1 MKRLLPLLTLAG
13 LGILAA
19 VFARLDV
26 STLAWRPALNRAQA
40 LDAARRLAATQA
52 LDLTGWRLSATTR
65 EDKELRDAVRANL
78 PAASLRLFTA
88 LTLEVS
94 ARRPDGSAQVLF
106 SFSSDGRPLSFEQ
119 RLMRRPP
126 PGDDPNHD
134 QLASGAL
141 RAFAGAAAS
150 NFRRTAIGFRTRD
163 GLHSAWEWADPQSP
177 GVTARFEATTRNGQL
192 QSARL
197 SHSVASRLT
206 EPVREGGTAVGAFKV
221 GMIIAS
227 ALGGVLGAIVLI
239 FLAWTRRSDHV
250 RFALRFTLAAVPL
263 YVLYYLGTLG
273 QETGARIR
281 VGDGPVDPTSLL
293 NTLIA
298 AFALLFVLFC
308 LAAAGFARLPELERR
323 HWVGLFLLT
332 RGRLWT
338 QPVATAHLWAL
349 LAGPAL
355 AAVPYLAAL
364 LTSATPVA
372 LLDPAFLFSS
382 FPWLPAFRAPLT
394 GWDTLAPFLFLLPL
408 IWSWLE
414 RPALRWGLLAG
425 VSILFSIAQADPFA
439 HTFWPNLVAGT
450 LSFAVVALLYQTQG
464 LLTVFLAPL
473 SVTATWQAATL
484 FAAGPAFRGQAWSLT
499 VFFVALA
506 GLAALAARFAPE
518 VDTTDVEAAMEP
530 GEDALSRSE
539 RDRLQAEFAVAR
551 KAQQNLLPN
560 EPPAL
565 DGYTL
570 SALCEPARE
579 VGGDLYDFFP
589 LTDGRQALVVA
600 DVSGK
605 GVPAALYMTL
615 TRGLL
620 AAARHHSADLV
631 TLASRLNRF
640 LGETGKRRTFVTMSF
655 VALAPEKASFRHF
668 RAGHNPPLVY
678 RAATRTSEFLLPKG
692 IGLGITGPAAF
703 DRNLEI
709 EELSLEPGD
718 VLVLYSDGL
727 TECMNIHQDQF
738 GEERL
743 RECVHTHAHLDARG
757 IEAAVVE
764 AVRAFRGKADPHDDL
779 TLVVLRANPLP

>member
-19 VFARLDV
+19 AFARLDV
-26 STLAWRPALNRAQA
+26 STLAWRPALNRAQT
-40 LDAARRLAATQA
+40 LDAARRLAATNSI
-52 LDLTGWRLSATTR
+52 DLTGWRLTASAR
-65 EDKELRDAVRANL
+65 EDKELRDALRANL

-94 ARRPDGSAQVLF
+94 ARRPDGSAQILF
-106 SFSSDGRPLSFEQ
+106 SFSADGRPLAFEQ
-119 RLMRRPP
+119 RLTRRPP
-126 PGDDPNHD
+126 PGEDPNHD
-134 QLASGAL
+134 QLATDAL
-141 RAFAGAAAS
+141 RLFAGPAAGS
-150 NFRRTAIGFRTRD
+150 FRRTAIGFRTRD
-163 GLHSAWEWADPQSP
+163 GLHSAWEWSDPQSP

-197 SHSVASRLT
+197 THSVASRLT
-206 EPVREGGTAVGAFKV
+206 EPVREGSTAVGAFKV

-250 RFALRFTLAAVPL
+250 RFALRLTLAAVPL
-263 YVLYYLGTLG
+263 YLLYYLGTLG
-273 QETGARIR
+273 QETGLR
-281 VGDGPVDPTSLL
+281 VRVNDGPLDPNSLL
-293 NTLIA
+293 ATLVA
-298 AFALLFVLFC
+298 ALALLFTLFC
-308 LAAAGFARLPELERR
+308 LAAAGFARLPESERR
-323 HWVGLFLLT
+323 HWVALFLVT

-338 QPVATAHLWAL
+338 RPVATSHLWGL

-355 AAVPYLAAL
+355 AAVPYLAGLIA
-364 LTSATPVA
+364 SASPVA

-394 GWDTLAPFLFLLPL
+394 GWDSLAPFLFLLPL
-408 IWSWLE
+408 LWSWIE
-414 RPALRWGLLAG
+414 RPALRWSLLSAL
-425 VSILFSIAQADPFA
+425 SILFYIAQADPFS
-439 HTFWPNLVAGT
+439 HTFWPNLTAGA
-450 LSFAVVALLYQTQG
+450 LSLALLVLLYRTQG

-473 SVTATWQAATL
+473 AATATWQAAAL
-484 FAAGPAFRGQAWSLT
+484 FAAGPVFRGQAWSLT
-499 VFFVALA
+499 IFFLALTA
-506 GLAALAARFAPE
+506 LAALAARFAPD

-530 GEDALSRSE
+530 GLDALSRSE

-551 KAQQNLLPN
+551 KAQQNLMPN

-565 DGYTL
+565 EGYTL
-570 SALCEPARE
+570 SACCEPARE

-620 AAARHHSADLV
+620 AAARHHSADLP

-640 LGETGKRRTFVTMSF
+640 LGQTGKRRTFVTMSF
-655 VALAPEKASFRHF
+655 VALAPERASFRHF

-678 RAATRTSEFLLPKG
+678 RAATRTSDFLLPKG

-709 EELSLEPGD
+709 EELSLQPGD

-743 RECVHTHAHLDARG
+743 RESVHAHAHLDAAG
-757 IEAAVVE
+757 IEAAVLE